1 MRTARRWSAAAAF
14 GGKLYVSGG
23 RGDQDKQLDSTE
35 YYDPQTGHWTPF
47 AGFPTGRR
55 RHAMVSDGSGLY
67 LLGGTGG
74 SIISSVHKINPS
86 ERNAEW
92 KQLPSM
98 REPRTAF
105 RVEHLGDRLFAIG
118 GVGEKT
124 TEFFNGTHWEYGP
137 ELSHCLWEHSSVVI
151 PSHLALK
158 LSQTY

>member
-1 MRTARRWSAAAAF
+1 MRTARAWSAAAAF

-23 RGDQDKQLDSTE
+23 RSDSSEYLNSTE
-35 YYDPQTGHWTPF
+35 YYDPQTGDWTPF
-47 AGFPTGRR
+47 AGFPTARDD
-55 RHAMVSDGSGLY
+55 HAMVSDGSGLY
-67 LLGGTGG
+67 LLGGDTEGPVL
-74 SIISSVHKINPS
+74 SSVHKINPS

-98 REPRTAF
+98 RETRQVF

-118 GVGEKT
+118 GSGRKT

-137 ELSHCLWEHSSVVI
+137 ELPHLLWRLSSVVI

-158 LSQTY
+158 LS